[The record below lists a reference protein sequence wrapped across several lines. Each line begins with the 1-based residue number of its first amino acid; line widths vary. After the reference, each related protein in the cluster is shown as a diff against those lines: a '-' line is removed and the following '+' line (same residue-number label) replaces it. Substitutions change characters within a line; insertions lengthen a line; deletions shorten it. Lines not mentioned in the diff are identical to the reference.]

1 MEGILEK
8 LDHPG
13 KGFKQAQWKTY
24 YFILHEEILM
34 FTEINNRQK
43 ISGKLHMAISK
54 IESDENSKDDCEIKM
69 NSGLVDV
76 TLRA

>member
-1 MEGILEK
+1 
-8 LDHPG
+8 
-13 KGFKQAQWKTY
+13 
-24 YFILHEEILM
+24 
-34 FTEINNRQK
+34 
-43 ISGKLHMAISK
+43 MAISK